1 MRMMRLD
8 AETKYMQA
16 HLDRGPALPRLT
28 DPSAPLR
35 TSAEARMSGDAQD
48 RLLAH
53 TLDTLDGLLPLAGA
67 FAFRVGGDGVLRDP
81 ILLRG
86 GGTAEAL
93 VRRLP
98 ELEPIDPFS
107 PRRAEASGARVMSC
121 ADVGGPE
128 RLACSMYGRHLRRHG
143 FGAPHF
149 LYLRRDGR
157 VVAGVGLLADAGD
170 PPFDG
175 RTVRLLAGLQ
185 PMLQDALEL
194 SANGPERDGLAE
206 QLCAAG
212 LTVREAQ
219 VAARVADGR
228 SNGSVAAELE
238 LSEATV
244 KAHLTKVYAK
254 LGVRTRTQLA
264 ALMYQP
270 AR

>member
-1 MRMMRLD
+1 MTRRE
-8 AETKYMQA
+8 AETVQMQA
-16 HLDRGPALPRLT
+16 QLDRGSVLARPA

-35 TSAEARMSGDAQD
+35 TSAQARTSHDAQD

-53 TLDTLDGLLPLAGA
+53 TLETLESLLPLSAA
-67 FAFRVGGDGVLRDP
+67 FAFTVDGDGLMRDP

-86 GGTAEAL
+86 GGAVEAL

-107 PRRAEASGARVMSC
+107 PRRAEASGATVMSS
-121 ADVGGPE
+121 ADVGGAE

-143 FGAPHF
+143 YGAPHF
-149 LYLRRDGR
+149 LYLRRAGR
-157 VVAGVGLLADAGD
+157 VVAGIGVLPNASA
-170 PPFDG
+170 PRFDG
-175 RTVRLLAGLQ
+175 RTGRLLAGLQ

-194 SANGPERDGLAE
+194 SVNGRERDGLAE
-206 QLCAAG
+206 ELCAAG

-219 VAARVADGR
+219 VAGRVADGR
-228 SNGSVAAELE
+228 SNGSIADELE

-264 ALMYQP
+264 ALMYEP
-270 AR
+270 RP